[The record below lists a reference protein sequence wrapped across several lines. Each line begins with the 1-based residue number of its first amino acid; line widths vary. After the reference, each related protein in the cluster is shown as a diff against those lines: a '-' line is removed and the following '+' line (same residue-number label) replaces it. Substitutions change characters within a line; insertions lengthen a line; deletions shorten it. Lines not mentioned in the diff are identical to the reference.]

1 MFALL
6 PPSPE
11 NLATFAAWAVTARRL
26 PVFLAEH
33 ARGALRVEVPAGSTL
48 FIPGADMPHILGRC
62 AIHVHRLSR
71 FVVGNLRRELHALTA
86 SPALDFA

>member
-33 ARGALRVEVPAGSTL
+33 ARGALKADVSAGATL
-48 FIPGADMPHILGRC
+48 FIPGAETPRPGT
-62 AIHVHRLSR
+62 
-71 FVVGNLRRELHALTA
+71 LRSF
-86 SPALDFA
+86 SPCVSGCRRPFRKSMR